1 MQLRVESSNLS
12 SASST
17 DHLETNGRWGVSM
30 INQAQIRLLFVTIGE
45 NTVGYGHLSR
55 CLSLAEYAAKQKL
68 SISFLLFGD
77 PDAYERV
84 NCAGFNCVLEPISTI
99 ESRLM
104 DSALSQIERPDVIVT
119 DFSHPEVFRC
129 MEDARKILDRIR
141 CYAQKLIM
149 IDGMGAQALATSMP
163 NMPVDILVVPY
174 VGAIIP
180 SVMNRLTLVGAD
192 YAVLAPPY
200 QQLPERIVSEKPN
213 RILVSCGG
221 ADSTRLTPL
230 ILEGLDGVS
239 RDLDIRVIVG
249 PLFDKDLKATL
260 LNSVSASKHSVQL
273 IDSPDCLVNH
283 MLWCDLAVT
292 TSGLIKYELAATST
306 PGILISIDDIHDRVN
321 QPFADSGAIVD
332 LGTKITSQLIE
343 YQVLKL
349 LDNFEARVVMAQ
361 AGRRLIDGRGAER
374 VINEIIR
381 QFPVPS
387 RKQRI
392 QTMYTKGEAD
402 E

>member
-1 MQLRVESSNLS
+1 MY
-12 SASST
+12 
-17 DHLETNGRWGVSM
+17 
-30 INQAQIRLLFVTIGE
+30 RLLFVTIGE

-84 NCAGFNCVLEPISTI
+84 NCAGFNCVLEPISAI

-129 MEDARKILDRIR
+129 MEDARKILDHVR
-141 CYAQKLIM
+141 CYAQKVIM

-180 SVMNRLTLVGAD
+180 SVMNCLTLVGAA

-239 RDLDIRVIVG
+239 RYLDIRVIVG
-249 PLFDKDLKATL
+249 PLFDKDLKATV

-273 IDSPDCLVNH
+273 IDSPECLVNH

-392 QTMYTKGEAD
+392 QTKYTKGEAD